1 MNSSAEVGQE
11 PSLADRG
18 RYVDHAIAA
27 RGDFVR
33 RSQRQS
39 ALEELNAE
47 AQ

>member
-1 MNSSAEVGQE
+1 MNSSAEWGKSPAWQT
-11 PSLADRG
+11 AG
-18 RYVDHAIAA
+18 ATVDHVIAA